1 MKENILI
8 VEDEFIVANDLRL
21 MLRKAGY
28 AVCGIAASEE
38 EAKAL
43 IEKHHPTWVL
53 LDIFLQDGSLGTDL
67 AVYLN
72 QKGIGFIYIS
82 ANTNQSIL
90 EIAKSTRPYGFLV
103 KPFREK
109 DLLIMLDIALSK
121 HQSNQQLALQRMMML
136 QAQLKNI
143 ADTVLPA
150 NEKLVRI
157 PEIMQ
162 AFIPFD
168 FINITLTG
176 KRTGG
181 TEEHNFTRT
190 GFDEYLL
197 LNNTEFYKSLGGLE
211 ETLLA
216 DRVLSLSER
225 QSGFSNEPEFR
236 AELNGNSWE
245 EKVSAHLKLIS
256 GLTNIVSLQGGEQL
270 FISFFS
276 RKPDAYSVEH
286 LALLEK
292 VEPALQHLFANLR
305 QKNNSTGGNTTIIR
319 KRTERIVAADVSG
332 NDYEGI
338 VGRSPALLKVLH
350 SINMVSSAPSSVLIL
365 GESGTGKEM
374 IAKRIHSLSA
384 RKNKPLIVVNC
395 ATLPSELIESELFG
409 HEKGAFTGATDK
421 RTGKFELADGGTIF
435 LDEVGEL
442 PLESQVK
449 LLRVLQERE
458 FERVGGS
465 KLIKIDVR
473 VIAAT
478 NKHLEKEVADGR
490 FRLDLYY
497 RLNVFPVELPP
508 LRERKED
515 IPLLAQHFMEKLSE
529 KLGKNVSGI
538 SGDAMRQLEA
548 YDWPG
553 NIREMEHVM
562 ERSLLM
568 TMGTTLTQIM
578 LPKIVQQKAAPVK
591 KVAVSEE
598 DGIKT
603 LEEMEIAH
611 ILDVLKKCNGKVCGA
626 GGAAEAL
633 GLPPSTLNS
642 KIRKLG
648 IKRDFHIRE

>member
-143 ADTVLPA
+143 ADTVLSA

>member
-28 AVCGIAASEE
+28 TVCGIAASEE
-38 EAKAL
+38 EAKVL

-72 QKGIGFIYIS
+72 QQGIGFIYIS

-90 EIAKSTRPYGFLV
+90 EIAKSTQPYGFLV

-121 HQSNQQLALQRMMML
+121 HQSNQQLAQQRTMML
-136 QAQLKNI
+136 QAQLKNM
-143 ADTVLPA
+143 ADTGLSA
-150 NEKLVRI
+150 GEKIGRM
-157 PEIMQ
+157 PETMQ
-162 AFIPFD
+162 VFIPFD
-168 FINITLTG
+168 FLNITIAG
-176 KRTGG
+176 RRTGD
-181 TEEHNFTRT
+181 TEDYNFSRT

-197 LNNTEFYKSLGGLE
+197 LDNAEFYKSLGGTL
-211 ETLLA
+211 ETLLINRTSA
-216 DRVLSLSER
+216 LSASK
-225 QSGFSNEPEFR
+225 SNFNNEPEFR
-236 AELNGNSWE
+236 QGLVNGSWE
-245 EKVSAHLKLIS
+245 EKVSTHLKLIS
-256 GLTNIVSLQGGEQL
+256 RLTAITFLQGGEQVS
-270 FISFFS
+270 ISFFS

-286 LALLEK
+286 LALMEK
-292 VEPALQHLFANLR
+292 VEAAIQHLFSHLKQRGSHVTANAPA
-305 QKNNSTGGNTTIIR
+305 IR
-319 KRTERIVAADVSG
+319 NRTERIVAADISG

-384 RKNKPLIVVNC
+384 RRNKPLIVVNC
-395 ATLPSELIESELFG
+395 ATLPAELIESELFG
-409 HEKGAFTGATDK
+409 HERGAFTGATDK

-458 FERVGGS
+458 FERVGGN
-465 KLIKIDVR
+465 KLIRVDVR

-478 NKHLEKEVADGR
+478 NKNLEKEVADGR

-515 IPLLAQHFMEKLSE
+515 ISLLAHHFIEKLSE

-538 SGDAMRQLEA
+538 SDDAMKQLHTYE
-548 YDWPG
+548 WPG

-568 TMGTTLTQIM
+568 TQGTTMSQVM
-578 LPKIVQQKAAPVK
+578 LPKIAQQKPVVINK
-591 KVAVSEE
+591 PVVPEE
-598 DGIKT
+598 GGIRT
-603 LEEMEIAH
+603 MEEMEIAH
-611 ILDVLKKCNGKVCGA
+611 ILDVLKRCNGKVCGV

-642 KIRKLG
+642 RIRKLG
-648 IKRDFHIRE
+648 IKRDFRIRD